1 MENSLYLCS
10 MKKLIITITTTFLL
24 LGCQKTQVTDY
35 QQGIADTK
43 SHVHECHIKTT
54 SILSS
59 YNPNDKVVIVGLNN
73 VDRSRLSL
81 AERVIKNFY
90 GFQTE
95 IRPYNQ
101 QLDSRFYAD
110 NSKTVINCDPFVRS
124 VSTGNERIVF
134 VSNET
139 LRGNVSP
146 IVKGY
151 TTLNGRVIIVT
162 STDEMKETLIHEIGH
177 TYGLLHCNNLSCVM
191 AIDNDQYETG
201 KFCSN
206 CKSTINYYR

>member
-10 MKKLIITITTTFLL
+10 MKKLITTLTATFLL

-35 QQGIADTK
+35 QQGIGDTK
-43 SHVHECHIKTT
+43 THLHECHIKTN
-54 SILSS
+54 SGLLS
-59 YNPNDKVVIVGLNN
+59 YNPNDKVIIVGLNN
-73 VDRSRLSL
+73 VDRSRLAL

-90 GFQTE
+90 GFKTE
-95 IRPYNQ
+95 IKPYNQ
-101 QLDSRFYAD
+101 QIDSKFYTD
-110 NSKTVINCDPFVRS
+110 NTKRVINCDPFVRS
-124 VSTGNERIVF
+124 VSSNDRIVF
-134 VSNET
+134 VTNET
-139 LRGNVSP
+139 MRGNVSP

-151 TTLNGRVIIVT
+151 TTVKGNVIIVT

-177 TYGLLHCNNLSCVM
+177 TFGLLHCGTLSCVM

-206 CKSTINYYR
+206 CQNSINYYR